1 MGEGRTGKLEG
12 HGCPGAGSGKR
23 RDDGVGIKWQAA
35 ITSHVFLAL
44 KHDEAVAAVGFL
56 FLVSLL
62 VGMCITDDA
71 DLCVSAR
78 GIQ

>member
-1 MGEGRTGKLEG
+1 MGGRTGKLEG

-23 RDDGVGIKWQAA
+23 RDGRCRNQVAGS
-35 ITSHVFLAL
+35 ITSHIFLAL

-62 VGMCITDDA
+62 MGVCITDDA
-71 DLCVSAR
+71 DLSVSAR
-78 GIQ
+78 GIR